1 MRKEPAVSGLRLKDY
16 VCLLAAAVAAVSVFL
31 PWFKIE
37 AATISESGARLTSY
51 ETFKGT
57 FVEGGWVGLSISLF
71 SMVMLFLR
79 VKWCLLAISCN
90 VLVGLG
96 YILGWVD
103 LSKKILT
110 NHSGHE
116 ILHVEPQAGL
126 YLFLVSSLLCSMLIL
141 RTHYASRGF

>member
-16 VCLLAAAVAAVSVFL
+16 VCLLAAAVAAGSVFL

-37 AATISESGARLTSY
+37 VAAISEGSARLTSY
-51 ETFKGT
+51 GTFKGT

-79 VKWCLLAISCN
+79 VKWCLLAIPCN

-96 YILGWVD
+96 YLLGWID
-103 LSKKILT
+103 LSKKIPAT
-110 NHSGHE
+110 NSGHE
-116 ILHVEPQAGL
+116 FIQVEPLTGL
-126 YLFLVSSLLCSMLIL
+126 YLFVASSLVCSMLIL